1 MRVLFVSGEMIAGD
15 LAYRL
20 KLEGCEVKLFIGDPT
35 RKDCFEN
42 MVEKT
47 DDWKKELNWVGKDG
61 LIVFDDV
68 IFNGAQDELRLSG
81 YTVFGG
87 NAKGDE
93 LERNREFAQ
102 KLFASCGMAVEDSK
116 DFICHD
122 DAINYIKNNPSR
134 WVIKQNVHDASL
146 SYIGVMGDGSDALS
160 VLESYKKYAKDVA
173 LRKLSLQKRVDGVEV
188 AIARFFNGHDWNSP
202 IFVSFEHKPF
212 LDKNLGPLTG
222 EMGTLAWY
230 DENENNKLFQ
240 ATLEKIKSY
249 LRSIDYRGYV
259 DINSIVNKDRLI
271 PLEATMRFGSPT
283 NQLQSGMHLSPW
295 KDLLYSTAAREQRK
309 MEYKKGFSIVVCITI
324 PPFPYKMS
332 AFSSYSK
339 GVDIL
344 FKTKLTEKEWN
355 QVYFEEVSLHKDS
368 KERQYYI
375 AGSNGYILYITGS
388 GDTVQSARKDAYSL
402 INKVV
407 VPRMMYRTDIGIK
420 YIERDEELLKKWGWI

>member
-47 DDWKKELNWVGKDG
+47 DDWREELGWVGKDG

-68 IFNGAQDELRLSG
+68 IFNGVQDELRQSG
-81 YTVFGG
+81 YIVFGG

-146 SYIGVMGDGSDALS
+146 SYVGVMGDGSDALS

-173 LRKLSLQKRVDGVEV
+173 FRKLSFQKSVDGVEV

-249 LRSIDYRGYV
+249 LRSIDY
-259 DINSIVNKDRLI
+259 
-271 PLEATMRFGSPT
+271 
-283 NQLQSGMHLSPW
+283 
-295 KDLLYSTAAREQRK
+295 
-309 MEYKKGFSIVVCITI
+309 
-324 PPFPYKMS
+324 
-332 AFSSYSK
+332 
-339 GVDIL
+339 
-344 FKTKLTEKEWN
+344 
-355 QVYFEEVSLHKDS
+355 
-368 KERQYYI
+368 
-375 AGSNGYILYITGS
+375 
-388 GDTVQSARKDAYSL
+388 
-402 INKVV
+402 
-407 VPRMMYRTDIGIK
+407 
-420 YIERDEELLKKWGWI
+420 